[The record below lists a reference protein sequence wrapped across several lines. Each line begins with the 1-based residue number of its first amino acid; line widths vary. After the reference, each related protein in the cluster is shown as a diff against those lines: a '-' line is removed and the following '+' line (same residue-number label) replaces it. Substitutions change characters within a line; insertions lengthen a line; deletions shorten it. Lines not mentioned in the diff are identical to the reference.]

1 VTTGPAGGHRAAVV
15 LTISDGVAA
24 GAREDASGPA
34 VEARLA
40 ALGYAVSRG
49 VVADDR
55 AAISAA
61 IVSAAARAAL
71 VVTTGGTGLT
81 PRDVTPEATLDA
93 VERVVPGLAEA
104 MRAAG
109 RARTPLADLSR
120 GVVGTR
126 GAALVVNLPG
136 SPRGAVESLEAIEP
150 VLAHA
155 VETLAG
161 PFDHGRWSR
170 TTDAADQER
179 GSAGG

>member
-1 VTTGPAGGHRAAVV
+1 VTSERGTARLAVV
-15 LTISDGVAA
+15 LTVSDGVAA
-24 GAREDASGPA
+24 GVREDASGPA

-40 ALGYAVSRG
+40 ALGFVVSRE

-55 AAISAA
+55 VAIAGA
-61 IVSAAARAAL
+61 IVAAAARAAL

-81 PRDVTPEATLDA
+81 PRDVTPEATLD
-93 VERVVPGLAEA
+93 VVDRLVPGLAEA
-104 MRAAG
+104 MRASG

-120 GVVGTR
+120 GVVGAR

-150 VLAHA
+150 ALAHA

-161 PFDHGRWSR
+161 PFDHAGWVGPVSP
-170 TTDAADQER
+170 ADTER